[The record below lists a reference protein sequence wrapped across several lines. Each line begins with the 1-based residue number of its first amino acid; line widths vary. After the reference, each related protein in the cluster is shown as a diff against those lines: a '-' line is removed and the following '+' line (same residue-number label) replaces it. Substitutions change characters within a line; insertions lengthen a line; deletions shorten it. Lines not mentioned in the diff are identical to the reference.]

1 MRLRGDAPV
10 QDPLSVHC
18 KRSAPFDEEA
28 FLARMGGEQDLC
40 ALVAEAFFIEGPEFM
55 QPIREA
61 LRRKDAMEIARL
73 AHGLK
78 GAISNFTSGAAFH
91 SAVRAEQ
98 FAKESDTTLAA
109 NAFKQLQRDFVR
121 AVPKA

>member
-1 MRLRGDAPV
+1 
-10 QDPLSVHC
+10 
-18 KRSAPFDEEA
+18 
-28 FLARMGGEQDLC
+28 
-40 ALVAEAFFIEGPEFM
+40 M

-91 SAVRAEQ
+91 SAVRLEQ
-98 FAKESDTTLAA
+98 FAKEGDTTLGA
-109 NAFKQLQRDFVR
+109 NAFKQLQRDMDELMSALRDFVR